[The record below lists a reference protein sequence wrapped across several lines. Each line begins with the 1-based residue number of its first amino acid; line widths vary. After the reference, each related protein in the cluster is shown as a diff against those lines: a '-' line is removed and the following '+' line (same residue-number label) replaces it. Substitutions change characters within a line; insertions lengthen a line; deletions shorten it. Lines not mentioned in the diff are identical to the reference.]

1 MKNLWWVVLAALV
14 YVAISAF
21 GFYNSRI
28 SAGPVLDNSY
38 AQMQSMYERRAD
50 LIPQLA
56 AVVKKYAQYE
66 SGTLVAVINAR
77 NEATKNLEIL
87 AQMVKD
93 GDAQSPDFS
102 RILGGTMASVKAIAE
117 SYPQLKADIQ
127 FTALF
132 TELEGTE
139 NRIRTSIKD
148 YNDAATA
155 YNTSLVRMPDRFY
168 AQLFWFSAKQ
178 LVTPPADKPIKEV
191 PNVDKLLE

>member
-14 YVAISAF
+14 YVGISAF

-28 SAGPVLDNSY
+28 SAGPVLDNTY

-66 SGTLVAVINAR
+66 SGTLVAVISAR

-93 GDAQSPDFS
+93 GQAQSPDFS
-102 RILGGTMASVKAIAE
+102 RILGGTLASVKAISE
-117 SYPQLKADIQ
+117 SYPQLKADTQ

-132 TELEGTE
+132 TELEGSE
-139 NRIRTSIKD
+139 NRIRTAIKD

-155 YNTSLVRMPDRFY
+155 YNASLVRIPDRFY
-168 AQLFWFSAKQ
+168 ASLMWFTAKQ
-178 LVTPPADKPIKEV
+178 LVTPPSDKLIKEV
-191 PNVDKLLE
+191 PNIDTLLK